1 MRKRDGGFTDRNSS
15 IVIMLA
21 KTYSGAVTGVDGLV
35 IRVEVDLGSG
45 LTAFRMV
52 GLPDAAVREAQVRV
66 RSALA
71 NSGFGK
77 CEAAI
82 TVNLA
87 PADVKKRG
95 SGFDLAVALC
105 LVAALEQAPPGRLGD
120 ALFLGELALNGDL
133 RRVRGV
139 LPIVSQA
146 VQEGVSRIVVPEDNL
161 AEACLVKAAEVY
173 SASSL
178 REWKRNALIH

>member
-1 MRKRDGGFTDRNSS
+1 MRKRDRGFTDRNSS

-71 NSGFGK
+71 NSGFWK

-82 TVNLA
+82 TVR
-87 PADVKKRG
+87 RG
-95 SGFDLAVALC
+95 GSATRF
-105 LVAALEQAPPGRLGD
+105 
-120 ALFLGELALNGDL
+120 
-133 RRVRGV
+133 
-139 LPIVSQA
+139 
-146 VQEGVSRIVVPEDNL
+146 SR
-161 AEACLVKAAEVY
+161 
-173 SASSL
+173 
-178 REWKRNALIH
+178 